1 MDTKRDVRK
10 EKQWFTKKKKK
21 SNLQKHWEQL
31 DAFILKIQGNVSAQS

>member
-10 EKQWFTKKKKK
+10 EKQWFTKKKK